1 MKAMTFAEQQAA
13 NKKDKI
19 HGIVTT
25 VLSVALIA
33 ILFVGI
39 ANQLGR

>member
-19 HGIVTT
+19 DGIFTT
-25 VLSVALIA
+25 VMSVVLIA
-33 ILFVGI
+33 VLFVGI